1 VAVNVRRLQSGSLH
15 LYLVYMAIALV
26 ILLLSARW

>member
-1 VAVNVRRLQSGSLH
+1 LQSGSLN
-15 LYLVYMAIALV
+15 LYLVYVAIALI